1 MGMARWICNFLL
13 FQGVFTKFPGA
24 LIRVAATV
32 VAVLGV
38 VTAMSAAA
46 EGQTKPA
53 ATGTDVVVH
62 VADLAN
68 SALSEFAFWT
78 DSASPGGK
86 LVGYPNRGD
95 ILDPPPEDDPHVTF
109 TVQVQRGV
117 PYRCWVHM
125 KVGPPKGKS
134 QANMVFVQ
142 FTDAV
147 DKGNK
152 EAYKPGTGSYLTAR
166 GSTSEGWKWVGCDAQ
181 SGPALVSFKNGGTV
195 TVRIQAGM
203 EGVGF
208 DQVVLSPSRFL
219 DTPPSEAVVAKT
231 KS

>member
-1 MGMARWICNFLL
+1 MTRWISNFLL
-13 FQGVFTKFPGA
+13 FQSVFTKFRGA
-24 LIRVAATV
+24 LIRVAATLAAV
-32 VAVLGV
+32 VGAAALI
-38 VTAMSAAA
+38 SAADA
-46 EGQTKPA
+46 GQAKPA
-53 ATGTDVVVH
+53 ATAPDVVVH
-62 VADLAN
+62 VADLPN
-68 SALSEFAFWT
+68 SALSEFDFWT
-78 DSASPGGK
+78 DAASPGGK

-109 TVQVQRGV
+109 TMQVQKGV

-125 KVGPPKGKS
+125 KVGAPKGKS

-147 DKGNK
+147 DKANK

-166 GSTSEGWKWVGCDAQ
+166 GATSEGWKWVGCDAQ
-181 SGPALVSFKNGGTV
+181 SGPALVSFKNGGAV

-208 DQVVLSPSRFL
+208 DQVVLSPARFL
-219 DTPPSEAVVAKT
+219 DKPPAEAVVVKT